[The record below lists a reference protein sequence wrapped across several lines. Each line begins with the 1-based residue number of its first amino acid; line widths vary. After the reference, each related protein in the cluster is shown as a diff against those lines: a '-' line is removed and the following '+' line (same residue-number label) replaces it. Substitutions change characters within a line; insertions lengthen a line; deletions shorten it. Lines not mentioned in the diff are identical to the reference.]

1 MQLIKYIR
9 ELEVGIN
16 IHRRVKAKII
26 QSNEEKI
33 WTRNLLTV
41 YQDLIKAK
49 VFETPWY
56 TAELDKHTKGKQ

>member
-26 QSNEEKI
+26 QGNEEKI

-49 VFETPWY
+49 VFGTPWY
-56 TAELDKHTKGKQ
+56 IAELDKHTKGKQ